1 MINNDL
7 QSLKRIFVEYP
18 KKYKEQKQK
27 LIIAEQERQDLLH
40 VLELGKLN
48 AIEMSKIMRELK
60 NVQQKRRRIKNNIEV
75 LEVFNKF
82 SISFNNNR
90 HKDKQIETLTNT
102 VKNIIDRERTYK
114 MRVRTDL
121 QDLIE

>member
-7 QSLKRIFVEYP
+7 QSLKRIFVDYP

-40 VLELGKLN
+40 VLEFGKLN
-48 AIEMSKIMRELK
+48 AVEMSKIMRELK
-60 NVQQKRRRIKNNIEV
+60 TVQQRRRRIKNNIEV

-82 SISFNNNR
+82 SISFNNNV
-90 HKDKQIETLTNT
+90 HKDKQIDTLANT
-102 VKNIIDRERTYK
+102 VLNIVERERTYT
-114 MRVRTDL
+114 MRIRTDL